1 VSIRSIVALWTL
13 ALLAA
18 AGAIAAV
25 LTSDHITGEAPTIAL
40 AVPTGLAF
48 IASGIVART
57 RRPQNGTGVLL
68 ILVGFAWYLAALPTS
83 DQPHLFTVGALLNG
97 LFIGFLA
104 HLLLA
109 FPSGRLTTRL
119 ERFVAAAM
127 YVVVAILP
135 LFVLLFDEG
144 EVSSSFCERGTCPD
158 NLLATVPQQTV
169 ANVLAFVYGSAA
181 GLLSITVAVLLIRR
195 WRRAS
200 PALRSAL
207 NPIVLAAGV
216 LIATFAVQ
224 IVASGF
230 SDRAARAVNW
240 VLLTAMLA
248 LPLAFLYGL
257 LRPRLTASSRRL
269 AAELAEQ
276 RRPEEIQDVLRR
288 ALRDP
293 TLELGYLTTTKHGY
307 VDVDGETLRLPGP
320 DSGRAVTDI
329 GQEIIV
335 HDSALAD
342 QPELDEVVDAARLA
356 LERGLSLRSLEA
368 TERRESALLD
378 AIPDNVYRT
387 SADGVLLE
395 AHVKDDGAEGKFAQ
409 GVVGRRIGDVLPAE
423 LSDLVMD
430 GVRRALETG
439 EAVTIEYSVESPD
452 GVQHLEERIV
462 RSGNDEAVGIVRD
475 VTERKR
481 QERELQALVDE
492 QAALSRVAVAVATE
506 RRPEAVFNVV
516 TEEVARLFE
525 APWAATVRYEEA
537 AEEVT
542 VVGEWH
548 GGDDF
553 ELELGSRFPLG
564 GGAIT
569 KVKETGRPARL
580 AYTLADD
587 DYRPPGVDRR
597 REMVAAPILVTGR
610 IWGAA
615 TMSMPAPGSFPA
627 DAEVRLGKFTS
638 LVALAIGNAE
648 AREQLAG
655 LADEQAAITR
665 VAVAV
670 ATERDPQRV
679 FDVVTEEAARVL
691 GAEGSNLIRYEP
703 EGLHGLVVGEWRA
716 PGAGAQ
722 SELVGKLLLFDGPTA
737 VARVRETGKPARLD
751 PASEFEGEAGERL
764 RALGVKS
771 AVAAPIYGVGHLWGS
786 VVVASSDPEAFGAD
800 AEERLGKFAN
810 LVAVAIA
817 NAEAHE
823 QLTASR
829 ARIVRAGDEER
840 SRLERNLHDGAQQRL
855 VALSLALRLV
865 QSRLDDDPA
874 GARELLDAAAEEL
887 TLALEELRELARG
900 IHPAILTNRGLP
912 AALEALAT
920 RAPVPVE
927 LHRVCQDR
935 LPPSVEAAAYYVVAE
950 SLTNIAKYAQASAA
964 QVSVTRRDG
973 LAIVEVEDDGVGG
986 ADAAQGSGLRGLADR
1001 VESLEGRLD
1010 IESAP
1015 GRGTRV
1021 RAEIPIGS
1029 G

>member
-1 VSIRSIVALWTL
+1 VSIRSIVAVWTL

-18 AGAIAAV
+18 AGAITAV
-25 LTSDHITGEAPTIAL
+25 LTSDHVTGEAPTIAL

-48 IASGIVART
+48 IASGLVARA
-57 RRPQNGTGVLL
+57 RRPENGTGVLL
-68 ILVGFAWYLAALPTS
+68 ILVGFAWFLAALPTAE
-83 DQPHLFTVGALLNG
+83 QPVLFTVGLALNG

-109 FPSGRLTTRL
+109 FPSGRLTSRV
-119 ERFVAAAM
+119 ERVVAAAM
-127 YVVVAILP
+127 YFVVTVVPFVA
-135 LFVLLFDEG
+135 LLFDEG
-144 EVSSSFCERGTCPD
+144 EVSSTACERGTCPD
-158 NLLATVPQQTV
+158 NLLATIPDQTV
-169 ANVLAFVYGSAA
+169 ANVLAAIFGIGA
-181 GLLSITVAVLLIRR
+181 GLLSIIVAVLLIRR

-216 LIATFAVQ
+216 LIAAFAVQ
-224 IVASGF
+224 IAVSIV
-230 SDRAARAVNW
+230 SSEAARAVNW
-240 VLLTAMLA
+240 ALLTAMLA

-276 RRPEEIQDVLRR
+276 RRPEEVQGVLQR

-293 TLELGYLTTTKHGY
+293 SLELGFPTATGGY
-307 VDVDGETLRLPGP
+307 VGVQGEPVEAPELE
-320 DSGRAVTDI
+320 SGRAVTKVGED
-329 GQEIIV
+329 IIV
-335 HDSALAD
+335 HDAALAD

-368 TERRESALLD
+368 TARREIALLD

-395 AHVKDDGAEGKFAQ
+395 AHVKDTGTEGKFAQ
-409 GVVGRRIGDVLPAE
+409 GMIGRPIGDVLPPKIG
-423 LSDLVMD
+423 DVVM
-430 GVRRALETG
+430 GGIRRALETD
-439 EAVTIEYSVESPD
+439 EPVTIEYSVETPD
-452 GVQHLEERIV
+452 GVQQLEERIV

-506 RRPEAVFNVV
+506 RLPEHLFNVV
-516 TEEVARLFE
+516 TEEVARLFG
-525 APWAATVRYEEA
+525 ARWASMVRYEEA
-537 AEEVT
+537 AGEVV

-548 GGDDF
+548 MDEDF
-553 ELELGSRFPLG
+553 ELQLGARFPLG
-564 GGAIT
+564 GGALT
-569 KVKETGRPARL
+569 QAKETGRPARIVYEL
-580 AYTLADD
+580 
-587 DYRPPGVDRR
+587 RPGEPR
-597 REMVAAPILVTGR
+597 REMVAAPVVVTGR
-610 IWGAA
+610 IWGAVSIS
-615 TMSMPAPGSFPA
+615 MSAPDSFPR
-627 DAEVRLGKFTS
+627 DAEERLAKFTS
-638 LVALAIGNAE
+638 LVAVALANAE

-655 LADEQAAITR
+655 LAEEQAAITR

-679 FDVVTEEAARVL
+679 FDVVTKEAAAVL

-703 EGLHGLVVGEWRA
+703 DGLHGLVVGEWRA
-716 PGAGAQ
+716 PGAQ
-722 SELVGKLLLFDGPTA
+722 SHFVGRRLVFDGPTV
-737 VARVRETGKPARLD
+737 VALVRETGRPARLTA
-751 PASEFEGEAGERL
+751 PNEVGGEAGRRL

-771 AVAAPIYGVGHLWGS
+771 SVGAPIYGGGRLWGA
-786 VVVASSDPEAFGAD
+786 VVVSSRDADAFALD

-810 LVAVAIA
+810 LVAVAVA

-865 QSRLDDDPA
+865 EARLDDDPA
-874 GARELLDAAAEEL
+874 GARELLEASAEEL

-900 IHPAILTNRGLP
+900 IHPAILTTRGLP
-912 AALEALAT
+912 AALEALAA

-927 LHRVCQDR
+927 LNSVCQDR
-935 LPPSVEAAAYYVVAE
+935 LPASVEAAAYYVIAE
-950 SLTNIAKYAQASAA
+950 SLTNVAKYAQATAA
-964 QVSVTRRDG
+964 QVSVTRRDSV
-973 LAIVEVEDDGVGG
+973 AVVVVEDDGVGG
-986 ADAAQGSGLRGLADR
+986 ADSARGSGLRGLADR
-1001 VESLEGRLD
+1001 IEALEGRLE

-1015 GRGTRV
+1015 GRGTLV
-1021 RAEIPIGS
+1021 RAEIPIAS
-1029 G
+1029 S

>member
-1 VSIRSIVALWTL
+1 MSIRSIVAVWTL

-18 AGAIAAV
+18 AGAIACV
-25 LTSDHITGEAPTIAL
+25 LTSDHITGAAPTIAL

-68 ILVGFAWYLAALPTS
+68 ILVGFSWFLAALPTS
-83 DQPHLFTVGALLNG
+83 DQPHLFTIGALLNG

-109 FPSGRLTTRL
+109 FPSGRLTTRF
-119 ERFVAAAM
+119 ERFVAVAM
-127 YVVVAILP
+127 YVVVAFLP

-158 NLLATVPQQTV
+158 NLLATVPEQAV
-169 ANVLAFVYGSAA
+169 ANVLAFFYGIGA

-207 NPIVLAAGV
+207 NPIVLAAGL

-230 SDRAARAVNW
+230 SERAARAVNW
-240 VLLTAMLA
+240 ALLTAMLA

-293 TLELGYLTTTKHGY
+293 TLELGYLTATKHGY

-320 DSGRAVTDI
+320 DSGRTVTDI

-395 AHVKDDGAEGKFAQ
+395 AHVKDDGVEGKFAQ

-423 LSDLVMD
+423 LTDLVMD
-430 GVRRALETG
+430 GVHRALQTG
-439 EAVTIEYSVESPD
+439 EAVTIEYSVESPE
-452 GVQHLEERIV
+452 GVQHLEERIM
-462 RSGNDEAVGIVRD
+462 RSGDDEAVGIVRD

-481 QERELQALVDE
+481 QERELQALAEE

-506 RRPEAVFNVV
+506 RRPEALFNVV
-516 TEEVARLFE
+516 TEEIASLFGAR
-525 APWAATVRYEEA
+525 WASMVRYVDA
-537 AEEVT
+537 NDVL

-548 GGDDF
+548 TGEDF
-553 ELELGSRFPLG
+553 ELQLGYRFPLA
-564 GGAIT
+564 GGAISQA
-569 KVKETGRPARL
+569 KETGRTARIVYQL
-580 AYTLADD
+580 EQDG
-587 DYRPPGVDRR
+587 PW
-597 REMVAAPILVTGR
+597 REMVAAPIVVTGR

-615 TMSMPAPGSFPA
+615 TISLPAPDSFPA
-627 DAEVRLGKFTS
+627 DVEERLAKFTRLLAVS
-638 LVALAIGNAE
+638 LANAE
-648 AREQLAG
+648 AREQLSG
-655 LADEQAAITR
+655 LAEEQAALSR

-670 ATERDPQRV
+670 ATERPQRV
-679 FDVVTEEAARVL
+679 FDVVSEEVGRLCRAQ
-691 GAEGSNLIRYEP
+691 GANLARYEQDP
-703 EGLHGLVVGEWRA
+703 GSALVVGSWESA
-716 PGAGAQ
+716 PGANVQKGHRVA
-722 SELVGKLLLFDGPTA
+722 LDGPTP
-737 VARVRETGKPARLD
+737 VALVRRTGRPVRVD
-751 PASEFEGEAGERL
+751 SFEGMEGTTAARIRE
-764 RALGVKS
+764 LGVGS
-771 AVAAPIYGVGHLWGS
+771 AAAAPVDVAGRRWGA
-786 VVVASSDPEAFGAD
+786 VVVTNSEPAAFD
-800 AEERLGKFAN
+800 VEAEERLAKFAS

-817 NAEAHE
+817 NAEAYE
-823 QLTASR
+823 ELTASR

-865 QSRLDDDPA
+865 ESRLDTDPA
-874 GARELLDAAAEEL
+874 GAREMLEASAEEL

-927 LHRVCQDR
+927 LHSVCQDR

-950 SLTNIAKYAQASAA
+950 SLTNVAKYAQASAA

-973 LAIVEVEDDGVGG
+973 VAIVEVEDDGVGG
-986 ADAAQGSGLRGLADR
+986 ADATQGSGLRGLADR

-1010 IESAP
+1010 IESTP

-1021 RAEIPIGS
+1021 RAEIPIAAD
-1029 G
+1029 